1 MRPLALILLLIIL
14 VLQYQLWFGEGS
26 LVKVWQLRREIAT
39 QQAQNQSLKERNDA
53 LAGEVRDLK
62 QGVEAVEERART
74 ELGMIKDG
82 ETFYQVVHE

>member
-1 MRPLALILLLIIL
+1 MRPLAIILLLIIL

>member
-1 MRPLALILLLIIL
+1 MRPLAIILLLIIL

-39 QQAQNQSLKERNDA
+39 QQAQNKSLQERNDA
-53 LAGEVRDLK
+53 LKAEVIDLK